1 MPLPETIRVKLSSES
16 VGSIAMTPVVVQE
29 MPLRDIVELMLALT
43 GKDAARIREL
53 LLRGSLVS
61 GASRFRWESLDAE
74 TGAIEQLLTA
84 LPDPDPR
91 RAFQADACTRVVL
104 RGAGVRIDVP
114 LEAAGKH
121 GLLQRRSY
129 RDVLLEVAAGTA
141 PLYVDYSYKDRAD
154 RYHLRLSPQAAA
166 HLREAANLLRY
177 PTLAAQIRGAAFD
190 LIELYTRR

>member
-129 RDVLLEVAAGTA
+129 RDVLLEAAAGTA